1 MILRIL
7 FITTLLIFTSCKS
20 DVEDDVLKS
29 KTPDTTEI
37 KNQPMEDSYPENEEK
52 GKIVVENGTFK
63 EYYAD
68 SKRIKFEG
76 PQDENGKRHGKWAYF
91 SKDGFE
97 LSMTMYSHGE
107 KHGHSI
113 VKYPNGNLHYT
124 GEYKNNVQTGTWK
137 TYSVEGKLLSTLDY
151 SK

>member
-7 FITTLLIFTSCKS
+7 FITTLFAMTSCAS
-20 DVEDDVLKS
+20 DIKEDVVENALSETTVLQN
-29 KTPDTTEI
+29 TPLE
-37 KNQPMEDSYPENEEK
+37 ESYPENEKK
-52 GKIVVENGTFK
+52 GKVVVENGTFK

-68 SKRIKFEG
+68 SKRVKFEG

-91 SKDGFE
+91 SKDGVE

-124 GEYKNNVQTGTWK
+124 GEYNNNVQTGIWK
-137 TYSVEGKLLSTLDY
+137 TYSIEGKLMNTLDY

>member
-7 FITTLLIFTSCKS
+7 FITTLFAITSCTS
-20 DVEDDVLKS
+20 DIKEDVVENTLSETTVLQN
-29 KTPDTTEI
+29 TPLE
-37 KNQPMEDSYPENEEK
+37 ESYPENEKK
-52 GKIVVENGTFK
+52 GKVVVENGTFK

-68 SKRIKFEG
+68 SKRVKFEG

-91 SKDGFE
+91 SKDGVE

-124 GEYKNNVQTGTWK
+124 GEYNNNVQTGIWK
-137 TYSVEGKLLSTLDY
+137 TYSIEGKLMNTLDY

>member
-7 FITTLLIFTSCKS
+7 FIATLLVFTSCKS
-20 DVEDDVLKS
+20 DVNEDAQEN
-29 KTPDTTEI
+29 TTTETAT
-37 KNQPMEDSYPENEEK
+37 KDQQLEDSYPENEPK
-52 GKIVVENGTFK
+52 GKVVVENGTFK

-68 SKRIKFEG
+68 SKRVKFEG

-91 SKDGFE
+91 SKDGKE

-124 GEYKNNVQTGTWK
+124 GEYNNNIQTGIWK
-137 TYSVEGKLLSTLDY
+137 TYSLEGKLMNTVDY